1 MERFEKFSQL
11 IVASHQEALRNHCY
25 TGPTAMARLLSFL
38 WQRVLP
44 ALFVRRKDIVAVLLA
59 FTLTTHPF
67 WCAMNF
73 WAGSN
78 TQLGR
83 TLLVAPA
90 ALAQVTKPPASATI
104 STVTASPIPYG
115 DVCCG
120 NADERAVL
128 NASSPAALPELLLVL
143 LPLLW
148 VALLLVFIPLLPRG
162 AMVFGRDG
170 PVRVRPLHSRLIR
183 ASLPHR
189 APPVLLF

>member
-1 MERFEKFSQL
+1 
-11 IVASHQEALRNHCY
+11 
-25 TGPTAMARLLSFL
+25 MARLLSFL
-38 WQRVLP
+38 WQRFLF
-44 ALFVRRKDIVAVLLA
+44 ALFVRRKDIVTLLLA
-59 FTLTTHPF
+59 FTLSTHPF
-67 WCAMNF
+67 WCAMSF
-73 WAGSN
+73 WTGSEA
-78 TQLGR
+78 QSAR
-83 TLLVAPA
+83 TF
-90 ALAQVTKPPASATI
+90 LAASATI
-104 STVTASPIPYG
+104 APISAVIPIVTSYAAPIPYG

-128 NASSPAALPELLLVL
+128 NASAPAELPELLLVC

-148 VALLLVFIPLLPRG
+148 VALLVFIALLPRG